1 MLDQKELEN
10 LEIIGGI
17 DSTEIGEVIN
27 LLRSIGQLDIAYIL
41 NRTDQDFIIRK
52 GEEITLSYKINLK

>member
-1 MLDQKELEN
+1 MHEVEFETEEGIEYTKEK
-10 LEIIGGI
+10 
-17 DSTEIGEVIN
+17 VIQ

>member
-27 LLRSIGQLDIAYIL
+27 LLRSIGQLYIAYIL